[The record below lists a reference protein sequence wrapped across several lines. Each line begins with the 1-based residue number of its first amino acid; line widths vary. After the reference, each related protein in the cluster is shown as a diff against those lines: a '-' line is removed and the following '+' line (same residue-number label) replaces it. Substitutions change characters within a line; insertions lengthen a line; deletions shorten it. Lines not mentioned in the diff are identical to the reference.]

1 MTRHGHA
8 DSLAVSLAQKA
19 HKLAA
24 DRAAPPRQDEP
35 DLPLFEFRHR
45 FENNVEMLGDI
56 EQPWKRLVATA
67 IEPNS
72 FFEPWF
78 FLPAW
83 RQLAQ
88 QEQVELLIVEAPKR
102 VHPDGPKVICAIIP
116 IIRRRTFYGLPVRT
130 WEVWRHPHCYLGTP
144 LVRRDCVRE
153 VLDYLFTAAATSPDG
168 AAVIHFPMISG
179 DGPFHRALVD
189 SNYAARRS
197 VFTKD
202 LQTRAMF
209 RKAEDAEAFL
219 KASLSR
225 KKRQSV
231 QRTERRLA
239 ELGTLTTTWYRDH
252 DNVDS
257 LTDEFLRLEAAG
269 WKGQTQT
276 ALDSNQ
282 RDAKFFREMLHTG
295 AMAGKLLLG
304 RLDFDGRPIAMICNF
319 LAADG
324 GYSFKITYDEKFA
337 EHSPGLLLEL
347 ALIRELHERGT
358 EWMDSCAVPDHPM
371 INPLWPERTIRTSLV
386 VSSGARFG
394 DLATALMPLVR
405 WMKNKLSRGKYREA
419 AGGREAAS
427 GRAAHAKTNH
437 THD

>member
-1 MTRHGHA
+1 MMRHGN
-8 DSLAVSLAQKA
+8 DSLAISLAQKA
-19 HKLAA
+19 RKLAA
-24 DRAAPPRQDEP
+24 DRAAPPRQDEA
-35 DLPLFEFRHR
+35 DLPLFEFSHR
-45 FENNVEMLGDI
+45 FETNVEMLDTLLPAW
-56 EQPWKRLVATA
+56 QRLVATA

-78 FLPAW
+78 LLPAW
-83 RQLAQ
+83 RNLAK
-88 QEQVELLIVEAPKR
+88 EENVELLVIEAPKR
-102 VHPDGPKVICAIIP
+102 VHPDGPKVVCGLLP
-116 IIRRRTFYGLPVRT
+116 IVRRRSFYGLPVKA

-144 LVRRDCVRE
+144 LVRRDCARE
-153 VLDYLFTAAATSPDG
+153 VLDYLFTAAATSADG
-168 AAVIHFPMISG
+168 AAVVHLPMIAG
-179 DGPFHRALVD
+179 DGPLHRALIE

-202 LQTRAMF
+202 LQTRALF

-219 KASLSR
+219 KTSLSR

-239 ELGTLTTTWYRDH
+239 ELGSLTTTWYRDH
-252 DNVDS
+252 DDIDS
-257 LTDEFLRLEAAG
+257 WLDEFLRLEAAG
-269 WKGQTQT
+269 WKGSAQT
-276 ALDSNQ
+276 AIDSN
-282 RDAKFFREMLHTG
+282 RSDSSFFREMLHGG

-324 GYSFKITYDEKFA
+324 GYSFKIAYDEKFA

-358 EWMDSCAVPDHPM
+358 DWMDSCAVPDHPM

-386 VSSGARFG
+386 VSTGARFG
-394 DLATALMPLVR
+394 DLATALMPLAR
-405 WMKNKLSRGKYREA
+405 WTKHKLSRGKHCEA
-419 AGGREAAS
+419 AT
-427 GRAAHAKTNH
+427 GRAAAAKTTQAH
-437 THD
+437 G